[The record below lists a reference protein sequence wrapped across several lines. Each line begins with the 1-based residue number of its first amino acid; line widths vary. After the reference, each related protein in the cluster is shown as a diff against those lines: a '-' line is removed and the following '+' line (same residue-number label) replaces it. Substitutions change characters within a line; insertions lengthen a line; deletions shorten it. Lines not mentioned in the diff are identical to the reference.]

1 MERRTQNR
9 TPKRLL
15 SVFLSIL
22 MVLSAVVV
30 GNPFTA
36 EAASTVTYKPLQT
49 GGRLDAHHYGYVGH
63 AYNYDLF
70 EDGEDYDRDDFEW
83 YDDYTSEPDEDG
95 NYDKIAIY
103 DDVIAYGVHRNYLF
117 YVYSVY
123 DYNPNAQNQDTYVQ
137 VDVPDKALVGSQAV
151 QTGYDEDAEEPIYDW
166 KDVYMY
172 AGSDYDKI
180 LRYNPSSG
188 YCAPNATDTSYIT
201 TENRFS
207 NSGYSEFI
215 KELNESCKNKVYGY
229 RSKYYYR
236 FDGENSFPTHDPLF
250 NISWNDDYAFES
262 THQVIFQTRRVGRC
276 NEPGTTGVYYFP
288 GIITY
293 PVNTSKITE
302 YYDLAMSKYGKTNK
316 YYTAE
321 SWSRYI
327 EALAAAENI
336 VNNGV
341 HLRMFEHQNWDPRPE
356 NIADPQ
362 REVYNIWTA
371 LKDAINAL
379 VALPT
384 NITYVNNVE
393 GAKVE
398 GPSTATP
405 GNNISVTLR
414 LEDSHSKSPDAGI
427 NIRYTDGTSKNFTV
441 KSSGSRNGNTIT
453 LTIPLEGFEPT
464 ITPIN
469 IAKNTYKV
477 TLQNGAG
484 GLQVLD
490 NKGGKSFDIQ
500 HNGSFEFRIRQL
512 TGYTSGAP
520 VVKVNNVEIGGVGN
534 SDNTIY
540 SYKIEGITEPKN
552 ITISNKNINTYKVD
566 YSLGEGASK
575 AGDSA
580 TAINH
585 FGSATVKITVD
596 GAHNQVTSLPI
607 SVTNGTISGGTKS
620 GNTFTY
626 TLSNVTANTTVK
638 VADVAKNIYTVNIPE
653 GDGYSLDRKSM
664 RITDGDNFDFT
675 VTLDSAH
682 SQTPP
687 EAYLAGKEL
696 TYTKVGTNGYK
707 FNTGAVYAHGDV
719 TISNIK
725 INYYGIELPADTD
738 AFKVTDVEGFNH
750 ASIKHGDSY
759 KFTVTVDKAYTQNS
773 PKITLASGKKA
784 ELVEFGIDGEYNT
797 SYTYEITNVTAN
809 DKITVDPM
817 EKNTYS
823 AVLPFDADGSY
834 KVTNAKANA
843 ENVVESI
850 VYGTDLTFGVAFGE
864 QYNRSEITV
873 KYKDTVLKADEAG
886 NYTISNITANIV
898 EGDIVVEGVKL
909 NNYYITL
916 PIDSESG
923 FTIEVGEGLNAKA
936 VKSGT
941 DFNFKLF
948 LDPAYSNSKPI
959 VKYSAKGGADN
970 DYKLLEAN
978 GNEYTIKTVLSDCI
992 VLVQNVEK
1000 NTYTVKFVDESGNL
1014 YEPAQTVEYGK
1025 DAVYGKN
1032 GGMMPS
1038 KDALLVSDNTVD
1050 GVRTVVTKEYKFIGW
1065 SQETTNVTSNMT
1077 VTPIFEVSEVTKTY
1091 PKEGGEPSI
1100 VVTPKTANVIFLSDG
1115 LIVHKES
1122 IEKGTKFSGWN
1133 GTPVKTSKNP
1143 YETYTFLGW
1152 DIDKDGAVDFA
1163 AGEENAIDAVNEDVT
1178 FVAVFESNLPSQTVT
1193 FKSWNGEQVLY
1204 TASVK
1209 RGEEA
1214 RYGLSMIPSRTDKK
1228 YEYTFEG
1235 WSYEMNADEKN
1246 VLDKLVV
1253 AENDITVYA
1262 AYSKEIINY
1271 TYKFVNDGVELQKGS
1286 YNFVTSPEEDTV
1298 VKFTGETPERA
1309 STKDKV
1315 FTFDGWKATTPS
1327 RYSTVYEATY
1337 TSETREYGYT
1347 LPTVG
1352 GATVALGEGIGET
1365 VKFGENLVFTVTLD
1379 EGHDQ
1384 NAPVVKSNGEILTGE
1399 QIPDSSTYVYVINAD
1414 GADADEIK
1422 AKLNEITAETTIN
1435 KYTVDVVKATNE
1447 GGNKDASCTLS
1458 KANFETDYNGEV
1470 VLVVTL
1476 SEGYTQTAPV
1486 LTAAEGNRVEITRES
1501 QEGNTYTYKLS
1512 GVKSNATI
1520 TVTTKINEYAVKVL
1534 DWNDEVLFDGNVKHG
1549 YAPKFTRPERKPDA
1563 NGNYGFLGYD
1573 TDNDKVADV
1582 GEIKNVTAPV
1592 TAKAV
1597 YKYNHHHDTDP
1608 DENPDIWK
1616 LVETEKATCTKDGLK
1631 HYICRHGDGQTTTK
1645 VIPAR
1650 RHNFT
1655 EWHIDKAPTCTE
1667 TGLKSRHCQNTVA
1680 TDEYEAC
1687 SYAENGV
1694 VIPATGH
1701 HDSDGDYKC
1710 DDCGADLGHCSS
1722 CICHKGNVLSKV
1734 IRKICTLLS
1743 KTFHTK
1749 IKCCKCM
1756 EWYGDKISSIS

>member
-30 GNPFTA
+30 GNPFVA
-36 EAASTVTYKPLQT
+36 EAASTVTYKALISDHSEAAEFRDIPAVFSGSQ
-49 GGRLDAHHYGYVGH
+49 GGTRVVNADGW
-63 AYNYDLF
+63 DLN
-70 EDGEDYDRDDFEW
+70 GRDI
-83 YDDYTSEPDEDG
+83 Y
-95 NYDKIAIY
+95 AIY
-103 DDVIAYGVHRNYLF
+103 DYSPDAHNYDTVVYENPPIGYWNYHVSLPDDFYDSDSFITYG
-117 YVYSVY
+117 
-123 DYNPNAQNQDTYVQ
+123 
-137 VDVPDKALVGSQAV
+137 
-151 QTGYDEDAEEPIYDW
+151 GYDGDTSWFDPELRFDASRYSCGADDQRTSGRVTYNKGWNNGDFLYEDDYVAQTTDNL
-166 KDVYMY
+166 
-172 AGSDYDKI
+172 DYDM
-180 LRYNPSSG
+180 
-188 YCAPNATDTSYIT
+188 AT
-201 TENRFS
+201 
-207 NSGYSEFI
+207 
-215 KELNESCKNKVYGY
+215 L
-229 RSKYYYR
+229 
-236 FDGENSFPTHDPLF
+236 
-250 NISWNDDYAFES
+250 
-262 THQVIFQTRRVGRC
+262 
-276 NEPGTTGVYYFP
+276 
-288 GIITY
+288 ITY
-293 PVNTSKITE
+293 PVNTTRVSE
-302 YYDLAMSKYGKTNK
+302 YYDLAMNSYGKVNDK
-316 YYTAE
+316 YYTE
-321 SWSRYI
+321 SSWNAYI
-327 EALAAAENI
+327 DALQVAENI

-341 HLRMFEHQNWDPRPE
+341 RLKRTNGNVIGVTDSNISTRY
-356 NIADPQ
+356 IADPQ
-362 REVYNIWTA
+362 AEVYSVWTN
-371 LKDAINAL
+371 LRDAINGL
-379 VALPT
+379 TRIP
-384 NITYVNNVE
+384 
-393 GAKVE
+393 
-398 GPSTATP
+398 
-405 GNNISVTLR
+405 VTLR
-414 LEDSHSKSPDAGI
+414 YESDTNATISGP
-427 NIRYTDGTSKNFTV
+427 TSTLVGDNFTV
-441 KSSGSRNGNTIT
+441 TVKLADAYTQSNPQVRVLYSNGEYADFSGTKSGNICTYTVKVTRSDVSKIY
-453 LTIPLEGFEPT
+453 
-464 ITPIN
+464 PIN
-469 IAKNTYKV
+469 VNKNTYKV

-490 NKGGKSFDIQ
+490 NKGGKSFDIL

-512 TGYTSGAP
+512 PGYTNGAP

-575 AGDSA
+575 AVDSA

-653 GDGYSLDRKSM
+653 GEGYSLDRTSM

-687 EAYLAGKEL
+687 KAYLAGKEL
-696 TYTKVGTNGYK
+696 TYTEVGTNGYK

-725 INYYGIELPADTD
+725 INYYGIELPADTE

-750 ASIKHGDSY
+750 ASIMHGDSY

-834 KVTNAKANA
+834 KVTNAKAN
-843 ENVVESI
+843 EKNVVESI
-850 VYGTDLTFGVAFGE
+850 VYGTDLTFGVALGE
-864 QYNRSEITV
+864 QYNRSKITV
-873 KYKDTVLKADEAG
+873 KYKGTVLTPDEAG
-886 NYTISNITANIV
+886 NYTISNITENIV

-948 LDPAYSNSKPI
+948 LDPAYSNSKPV
-959 VKYSAKGGADN
+959 VKYSSKGGAGN
-970 DYKLLEAN
+970 SYVTLEAKN
-978 GNEYTIKTVLSDCI
+978 GNEYTIENVLSDCI
-992 VLVQNVEK
+992 VVVENVKK
-1000 NTYTVKFVDESGNL
+1000 NTYTVKFVDENGNL
-1014 YEPAQTVEYGK
+1014 YEDPQTVEYGK

-1038 KDALLVSDNTVD
+1038 KDAELISDETVD

-1065 SQETTNVTSNMT
+1065 SQETTNVTSDME

-1091 PKEGGEPSI
+1091 PKEGESGEPSI

-1115 LIVHKES
+1115 LIVHKETV
-1122 IEKGTKFSGWN
+1122 EKGTKFPGWN
-1133 GTPVKTSKNP
+1133 GAPVKTSKNP

-1152 DIDKDGAVDFA
+1152 DIDKDGDVDFA
-1163 AGEENAIDAVNEDVT
+1163 AGAENAIDEVNDDVT

-1235 WSYEMNADEKN
+1235 WSYAPGADENN
-1246 VLDKLVV
+1246 VLEKLVV
-1253 AENDITVYA
+1253 AENDITVFA

-1286 YNFVTSPEEDTV
+1286 YNFVISPEEDTV
-1298 VKFTGETPERA
+1298 VKYTGKTPERA

-1347 LPTVG
+1347 LPTAD
-1352 GATVALGEGIGET
+1352 GATVALGDGIGET

-1384 NAPVVKSNGEILTGE
+1384 NAPVVKSNNTELTGE
-1399 QIPDSSTYVYVINAD
+1399 MMPDGRTYVYVINAD

-1422 AKLNEITAETTIN
+1422 AKLNKITAETTIN

-1447 GGNKDASCTLS
+1447 GGNKEASCELS
-1458 KANFETDYNGEV
+1458 DVHFVTDYNGEV
-1470 VLVVTL
+1470 VLTVKL
-1476 SEGYTQTAPV
+1476 SKGYTQTAPV
-1486 LTAAEGNRVEITRES
+1486 LTKGEDDRVEITLES
-1501 QEGNTYTYKLS
+1501 TEGSKYTYKLS

-1520 TVTTKINEYAVKVL
+1520 TVTTKINEYNVVL
-1534 DWNDEVLFDGNVKHG
+1534 INTDKNNTVVFNGKVKHG
-1549 YAPKFTRPERKPDA
+1549 YAPEYTNPTKD
-1563 NGNYGFLGYD
+1563 NDLYGGYTFIGWD
-1573 TDNDKVADV
+1573 TDKDGIKDAA
-1582 GEIKNVTAPV
+1582 EIKNVTKDIEAV
-1592 TAKAV
+1592 AV
-1597 YKYNHHHDTDP
+1597 YNCNHVHKDDP
-1608 DENPDIWK
+1608 TKPGDDNAWK
-1616 LVETEKATCTKDGLK
+1616 LKSTVKATCTTVGTK
-1631 HYICRHGDGQTTTK
+1631 HYVCTYPGCGETK
-1645 VIPAR
+1645 DVTIPVR
-1650 RHNFT
+1650 GHNMT

-1667 TGLKSRHCQNTVA
+1667 TGRRSCYCQNTA
-1680 TDEYEAC
+1680 ETDEYKAC
-1687 SYAENGV
+1687 GHRVSET
-1694 VIPATGH
+1694 IPAKGH
-1701 HDSDGDYKC
+1701 TDSDGDYKC

-1722 CICHKGNVLSKV
+1722 CICHKGNILSKI
-1734 IRKICTLLS
+1734 IRKICTILS